1 MSNKGLRYTLNR
13 QGLQSALLKIGDIKS
28 IIKGNQYEKYMVQSL
43 DMVKGELIR
52 QLTNLENQSRIEWIS
67 I

>member
-52 QLTNLENQSRIEWIS
+52 QLTNLENQSRIE
-67 I
+67 

>member
-1 MSNKGLRYTLNR
+1 MVNQGLRYTLNR

-52 QLTNLENQSRIEWIS
+52 QLTNLENQSRIE
-67 I
+67 

>member
-28 IIKGNQYEKYMVQSL
+28 IIKGNQYEEYMVQSL

-52 QLTNLENQSRIEWIS
+52 QLTNLENQSRIE
-67 I
+67 

>member
-1 MSNKGLRYTLNR
+1 MSNNGLRSTLNR

-52 QLTNLENQSRIEWIS
+52 QLTNLENQSRIE
-67 I
+67 

>member
-13 QGLQSALLKIGDIKS
+13 QGLQRALLKIGDIKS

-52 QLTNLENQSRIEWIS
+52 QLTNLENQSRIE
-67 I
+67 